1 MTLEEAQAKK
11 IEFYSQGVAAWF
23 NTALERDKS
32 LLTLSIAGLGFLLAS
47 MPTAVNSI
55 TALILYYLA
64 ALALLVCVLSVLLI
78 FQRNKKHIQ
87 DVFNGATNDDTWLA
101 VLDNVAMWSFM
112 LGVLFCAIIG
122 ISSATSTYFEKE
134 RSMATEKNTAINTKG
149 LTLTQESFN
158 QMAALQKSF
167 NGLAQLQPAQPAT
180 AQPAQSSASQPQP
193 STTPPQGNSN
203 P

>member
-1 MTLEEAQAKK
+1 MTPEEAQAKK

-149 LTLTQESFN
+149 LILAEESFN